1 MNAESKSTINTVSVN
16 QHKGK
21 GKILAIDKKA
31 QKIKLA
37 HGPIK
42 SLNWGAMKMFFAVE
56 NKDLVDEV
64 KVGDTVNFSF
74 IKSNDGRFI
83 IVDMN

>member
-1 MNAESKSTINTVSVN
+1 
-16 QHKGK
+16 
-21 GKILAIDKKA
+21 
-31 QKIKLA
+31 
-37 HGPIK
+37 
-42 SLNWGAMKMFFAVE
+42 MKMFFAVE